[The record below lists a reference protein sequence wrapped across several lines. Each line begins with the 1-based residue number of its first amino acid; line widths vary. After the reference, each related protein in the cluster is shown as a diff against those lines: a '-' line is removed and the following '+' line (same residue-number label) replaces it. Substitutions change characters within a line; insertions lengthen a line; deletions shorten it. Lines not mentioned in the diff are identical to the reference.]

1 MTPEPAAPGPGAGAG
16 YCDLHCHL
24 LYGLDDGARTLEES
38 LEMARALLDLG
49 FRTVAPSPHAR
60 PEYAPVELARSRLEE
75 VRQALEA
82 AGLPLELHLNAEND
96 LVGDR
101 FLEEVAT
108 DRGRRLGAPG
118 RCVLVEA
125 PYTSPVPR
133 LPDIIFA
140 MKVKGVTPLFAH
152 PERCAEFQ
160 RPGRPA
166 EAVAAGALLQLD
178 LGALTGRYGKPARKV
193 AEACVD
199 QGLYAVAATD
209 LHSPSGAREWVGRAM
224 DALRVRAGDR
234 EATALLG
241 ERPRRLLRG
250 ESLD

>member
-1 MTPEPAAPGPGAGAG
+1 MTPEPAGTGADAG

-60 PEYAPVELARSRLEE
+60 PEYAPAELARSRLEE
-75 VRQALEA
+75 VRRALEA

-108 DRGRRLGAPG
+108 DRGRRLGGTPG

-133 LPDIIFA
+133 LPEIIFA

-166 EAVAAGALLQLD
+166 EAVASGALLQLD

>member
-1 MTPEPAAPGPGAGAG
+1 MTPEAAATG

-24 LYGLDDGARTLEES
+24 LYGVDDGARTLEET
-38 LEMARALLDLG
+38 LEMARALVQLG

-60 PEYAPVELARSRLEE
+60 PEYAPVELARARLEE
-75 VRQALEA
+75 VRQALDA
-82 AGLPLELHLNAEND
+82 AGVPLSLHPNAEND

-101 FLEEVAT
+101 FLEEVAGE
-108 DRGRRLGAPG
+108 RGRRLGAG

-133 LPDIIFA
+133 LPDLIFA

-160 RPGRPA
+160 RPRRPA

-209 LHSPSGAREWVGRAM
+209 LHSPSGALEWVGKAM
-224 DALRVRAGDR
+224 AALRARAGDR
-234 EATALLG
+234 EADALLG
-241 ERPRRLLRG
+241 ERPLRLLRG
-250 ESLD
+250 EALE